1 MNPFSGS
8 KPIKL
13 ILAVLAVVVTIF
25 TPATASATFWDP
37 HVRLQGSVTCGSSP
51 TRVTGLWLWTAQE
64 GGRWYG
70 YSGARYSE
78 YYSRDFWNVPS
89 GGTTVYYTVYC
100 AGFPS
105 SGSFGL
111 QRPTFGATA
120 TRNIYYRY

>member
-1 MNPFSGS
+1 MNHLRITKPF
-8 KPIKL
+8 L
-13 ILAVLAVVVTIF
+13 LLVTFLTAALALL
-25 TPATASATFWDP
+25 TPTTANATVWDP

-70 YSGARYSE
+70 YSGTRYAE

-100 AGFPS
+100 AGFPA
-105 SGSFGL
+105 SGAFGL